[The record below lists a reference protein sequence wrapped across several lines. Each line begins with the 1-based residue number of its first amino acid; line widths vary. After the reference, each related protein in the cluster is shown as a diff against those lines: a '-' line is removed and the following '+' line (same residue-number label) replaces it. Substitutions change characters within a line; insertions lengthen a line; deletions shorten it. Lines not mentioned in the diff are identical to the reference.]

1 MFSRFFFLIQANAII
16 WLLEQQSSLRPNP
29 LVNFL
34 LRHLVRIILHT
45 NTTVAESVLQTH
57 AKLAERARIV
67 AGIAE
72 GFLEQD
78 WAFRILSHKK
88 PNIALSQ
95 FPYLSCYQSLAET
108 EIHQIYE
115 RSPNA
120 KTILFLGGGS
130 LPLSAILLARAGYK
144 VTVLDHDSV
153 AVSLSTQIVK
163 RLGLEKTIEVR
174 LSSAEQFNRYAEF
187 DVVIVGA
194 LVGETVEEKNKLIS
208 QITSTAK
215 KGCPIL
221 CRSVDGLCT
230 FLYLS
235 VPCLHIDAMHVPAQK
250 GKHINSL
257 VIYQTI

>member
-1 MFSRFFFLIQANAII
+1 MFSRFFFLIQANAIV

-45 NTTVAESVLQTH
+45 NATIAESVLDTH
-57 AKLAERARIV
+57 AHLAERARTI

-78 WAFRILSHKK
+78 WAFCILSHKK
-88 PNIALSQ
+88 PNLALSQ

-108 EIHQIYE
+108 EIQQIRE

-120 KTILFLGGGS
+120 NTILFLGGGS
-130 LPLSAILLARAGYK
+130 LPLSAILLAQAGYN

-153 AVSLSTQIVK
+153 AVSLSAQIVK
-163 RLGLEKTIEVR
+163 RLRLGKMIDVH
-174 LSSAEQFNRYAEF
+174 LSSAEQFDRYSEF
-187 DVVIVGA
+187 DVIIIGA

-208 QITSTAK
+208 QIMSTAK

-235 VPCLHIDAMHVPAQK
+235 VPCLHTDATHVPAQK

-257 VIYQTI
+257 VIYQTV